1 MHEFNVL
8 LEAIE
13 MDAKERHWGA
23 KPVHTVS
30 SDKRREIIVS
40 MIPSSGRILDV
51 ACGDGATLSR
61 VAADEKHG
69 VDINAENVRA
79 ARKLGIK
86 AVERDV
92 EKGLPFPDG
101 YFDIVITEVLIQH
114 LYAPESLLRE
124 IDRVLKPGGVYIGS
138 MTNNY
143 HLWHRVMYLL
153 GRPQDSFL
161 FRNRAW
167 QITSSFFTLAG
178 FKKTLSHYF
187 GVEVC
192 TAKPGRF
199 SSILPSLFGWDIVW
213 KARKPL

>member
-1 MHEFNVL
+1 
-8 LEAIE
+8 
-13 MDAKERHWGA
+13 MDSKNRHWGG

-30 SDKRREIIVS
+30 CDKRRDIIIS
-40 MIPSSGRILDV
+40 MIPPSGRILDI

-61 VAADEKHG
+61 IDAKEKHG

-79 ARKLGIK
+79 ARKLGIT

-92 EKGLPFPDG
+92 DHGLPYADA
-101 YFDIVITEVLIQH
+101 YFDIVITEGLIQH
-114 LYAPESLLRE
+114 LYSPESLLQE
-124 IDRVLKPGGVYIGS
+124 IERVLKPGGLYIGS

-178 FKKTLSHYF
+178 FRKILSGQF
-187 GVEVC
+187 EILMC

-199 SSILPSLFGWDIVW
+199 SSLWPSLFGWDIVW
-213 KARKPL
+213 KARKPIPQDREMQVQ